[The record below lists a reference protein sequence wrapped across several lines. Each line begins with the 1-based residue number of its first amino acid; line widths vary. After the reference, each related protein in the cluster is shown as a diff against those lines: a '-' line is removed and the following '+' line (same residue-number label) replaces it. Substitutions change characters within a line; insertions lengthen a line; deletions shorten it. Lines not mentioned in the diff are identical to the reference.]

1 MVRIFSK
8 KTFGLG
14 DGARKD
20 GTVDIFRTVVNG
32 FQDVPDQYTKCKIFE
47 MAVASGD
54 ITIIDDKS
62 KQDEVARKAMA
73 EKPAEVV
80 IDEHKAF
87 EDEVK
92 AMNKQQVLAKAQEM
106 GVFLTG
112 NEKVAEIKRKVI
124 AASQMEE

>member
-32 FQDVPDQYTKCKIFE
+32 FQDVPERYTNCKIFE
-47 MAVASGD
+47 LAVKAGD
-54 ITIIDDKS
+54 ITIIEDKS
-62 KQDEVARKAMA
+62 RQEEIARKAMA
-73 EKPAEVV
+73 EQPVEVE
-80 IDEHKAF
+80 IDEGKAF
-87 EDEVK
+87 EDEIK
-92 AMNKQQVLAKAQEM
+92 AMTKDEVIAKAQEM

-124 AASQMEE
+124 AASKMED